1 MKKFLFTILIL
12 FLGGAY
18 ISRLY
23 AEFPQIIPLQI
34 INEDGVNE
42 GNTKNPPLTVFQNY
56 NVLTLSATQSDYTL
70 QLRDVNDTVVYS
82 CFVPVGSTQ
91 IILPTSISGSFEM
104 EALPT
109 SGGIDLTLSIKCEN
123 SDMLQQRTLATQNWD
138 VKIYNAV
145 SGEIV
150 YSSHLNCQKHFVNT
164 TGWSRG
170 TYLVKAIID
179 EQETSCKILVK

>member
-1 MKKFLFTILIL
+1 MPKRFSLIHKNVVKMKKFLFTILIL

-70 QLRDVNDTVVYS
+70 TSRS
-82 CFVPVGSTQ
+82 CNV
-91 IILPTSISGSFEM
+91 
-104 EALPT
+104 
-109 SGGIDLTLSIKCEN
+109 
-123 SDMLQQRTLATQNWD
+123 
-138 VKIYNAV
+138 
-145 SGEIV
+145 
-150 YSSHLNCQKHFVNT
+150 
-164 TGWSRG
+164 
-170 TYLVKAIID
+170 
-179 EQETSCKILVK
+179 